1 MEVKICGLTRIE
13 ETHFLN
19 EYKPDYVGIV
29 MFFPKSRR
37 NMSIDSAKEIIAA
50 VSPDIK
56 KVAVTVSPTKEQ
68 LDIIS
73 KLGFDIIQIHGI
85 VDDDLIAGAGLPVW
99 KAFNVTDM
107 NMLPHYMGLDN
118 ICGYVFDAGE
128 PGSGKTFDWNSL
140 RDIRRDGRKIILA
153 GGLKSDNVAFAIKTV
168 VPDVVDVSSGVEY
181 DDKPGK
187 DEDKVRSFI
196 RNAKEACR

>member
-13 ETHFLN
+13 EAHFLN

-73 KLGFDIIQIHGI
+73 KLGFDIIQIHGVI
-85 VDDDLIAGAGLPVW
+85 DDDLIAGAGLPVW
-99 KAFNVTDM
+99 KAFNVADM

-196 RNAKEACR
+196 RNAKKACR